1 MRTDTATI
9 EDELQRLRDEVR
21 HLRAGIAAYRSVLS
35 ITGDRTPYS
44 VVDNKNIIFVR
55 SWEYVDSTRQK

>member
-35 ITGDRTPYS
+35 ITGDRSPYKIGRAH
-44 VVDNKNIIFVR
+44 V
-55 SWEYVDSTRQK
+55 